1 MAKKMLRNQLL
12 RIILQMN
19 LKKRIVDARDVPL
32 VEDYK
37 KVSSP
42 ISDNRD
48 TDRLCMGSILS
59 VCLRIHCLSGLG
71 AWS

>member
-12 RIILQMN
+12 RRIILQMN
-19 LKKRIVDARDVPL
+19 LRRKMIVDARDVPL

-42 ISDNRD
+42 LYYISDIVV
-48 TDRLCMGSILS
+48 TLT
-59 VCLRIHCLSGLG
+59 VCVWAASSPCV
-71 AWS
+71 

>member
-48 TDRLCMGSILS
+48 TDRLCIGSILS

-71 AWS
+71 A

>member
-42 ISDNRD
+42 ISDNSD

-71 AWS
+71 A

>member
-1 MAKKMLRNQLL
+1 
-12 RIILQMN
+12 MN

-71 AWS
+71 A

>member
-71 AWS
+71 A

>member
-12 RIILQMN
+12 RRIILQMN
-19 LKKRIVDARDVPL
+19 LKRIVDPRDVPL

-48 TDRLCMGSILS
+48 TDRLCIGSILS
-59 VCLRIHCLSGLG
+59 VCLRIHCLS
-71 AWS
+71 

>member
-12 RIILQMN
+12 RRIILQMN
-19 LKKRIVDARDVPL
+19 LKRIVDARDVPL

-42 ISDNRD
+42 ISDIIV
-48 TDRLCMGSILS
+48 TLT
-59 VCLRIHCLSGLG
+59 VCVWAASSPCV
-71 AWS
+71 

>member
-1 MAKKMLRNQLL
+1 MLRNQLL

-42 ISDNRD
+42 ISDIIV
-48 TDRLCMGSILS
+48 TLT
-59 VCLRIHCLSGLG
+59 VCVWAASSPCV
-71 AWS
+71 